1 MLTLRRA
8 DPRQSKK
15 LSLTSLLTGLVTL
28 VVLLTSSI
36 LLIGSYESKKQS
48 LMETTLHLNYYNAD
62 RMTKTMDSL
71 FQSMRSSLEYSAD
84 TLSDDETSTPKQ
96 VDDNLELM
104 RNSSNYFNS
113 IAVLDADG
121 LIRNVVPTSLG
132 SVGNHITSKVGLEA
146 LALKKP
152 YISSPYMTQ
161 TTKRLIVFMSQ
172 PIFSKNGTYRGIL
185 SGTFYLQENNILS
198 MIFGDNNVDDSGSY
212 YYIVDSSGHLLYHPD
227 KQLIGKDVSNNK
239 VVQKLMNGESGE
251 QQVRNTR
258 DVEMLAGYS
267 SVPANGWG
275 IVVVSP
281 ISVIHHQLMGHLRT
295 ILWYSLFPFI
305 ILLMGVILVARKLAR
320 PFVYLANLV
329 SRMGKEKI
337 ELPEAKPQWS
347 READLLTKA
356 VLLAVTDIQK
366 QTDQLTQEATTDA
379 LTGLMNRRSLEYTM
393 SQWMDSGQP
402 FSLIVL
408 DVDKFKLV
416 NDTYGHLIGDEVLK
430 HVAKVIVTSVRPD
443 DVCYRYGGEEFIILL
458 AHTRP
463 EEAFIIAER
472 VRRAMEQSR
481 GPIETQ
487 VTISLGIAHYPFHTL
502 EREGLLEK
510 ADQALYLA
518 KSRGRNQTMVAD
530 V

>member
-1 MLTLRRA
+1 
-8 DPRQSKK
+8 
-15 LSLTSLLTGLVTL
+15 
-28 VVLLTSSI
+28 
-36 LLIGSYESKKQS
+36 
-48 LMETTLHLNYYNAD
+48 
-62 RMTKTMDSL
+62 
-71 FQSMRSSLEYSAD
+71 
-84 TLSDDETSTPKQ
+84 
-96 VDDNLELM
+96 
-104 RNSSNYFNS
+104 
-113 IAVLDADG
+113 
-121 LIRNVVPTSLG
+121 
-132 SVGNHITSKVGLEA
+132 
-146 LALKKP
+146 
-152 YISSPYMTQ
+152 MTQ
-161 TTKRLIVFMSQ
+161 TTNRLIVFMSQ

-227 KQLIGKDVSNNK
+227 KQLIGEDVSNNK

-393 SQWMDSGQP
+393 SQWIDSGQP

>member
-1 MLTLRRA
+1 
-8 DPRQSKK
+8 
-15 LSLTSLLTGLVTL
+15 
-28 VVLLTSSI
+28 
-36 LLIGSYESKKQS
+36 
-48 LMETTLHLNYYNAD
+48 
-62 RMTKTMDSL
+62 
-71 FQSMRSSLEYSAD
+71 
-84 TLSDDETSTPKQ
+84 
-96 VDDNLELM
+96 
-104 RNSSNYFNS
+104 
-113 IAVLDADG
+113 
-121 LIRNVVPTSLG
+121 
-132 SVGNHITSKVGLEA
+132 
-146 LALKKP
+146 
-152 YISSPYMTQ
+152 
-161 TTKRLIVFMSQ
+161 
-172 PIFSKNGTYRGIL
+172 
-185 SGTFYLQENNILS
+185 
-198 MIFGDNNVDDSGSY
+198 
-212 YYIVDSSGHLLYHPD
+212 
-227 KQLIGKDVSNNK
+227 
-239 VVQKLMNGESGE
+239 
-251 QQVRNTR
+251 
-258 DVEMLAGYS
+258 
-267 SVPANGWG
+267 
-275 IVVVSP
+275 
-281 ISVIHHQLMGHLRT
+281 
-295 ILWYSLFPFI
+295 
-305 ILLMGVILVARKLAR
+305 MGVILVARKLAR

-356 VLLAVTDIQK
+356 VLLAMTDIQK

-393 SQWMDSGQP
+393 SQWIDSGQP